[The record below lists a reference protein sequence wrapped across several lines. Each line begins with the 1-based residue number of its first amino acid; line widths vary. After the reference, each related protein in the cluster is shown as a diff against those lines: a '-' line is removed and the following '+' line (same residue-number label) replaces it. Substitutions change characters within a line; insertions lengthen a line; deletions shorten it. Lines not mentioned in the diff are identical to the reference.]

1 MLLSAAAVYV
11 LYCMYCTVLYCTV
24 CTYVR
29 IQPVCSAGCWSD
41 TMVLKCVRFSVF
53 VGVCVCVLVQ
63 IVGHSD
69 FGASPAVPSVQEHF
83 SE

>member
-1 MLLSAAAVYV
+1 M
-11 LYCMYCTVLYCTV
+11 
-24 CTYVR
+24 
-29 IQPVCSAGCWSD
+29 
-41 TMVLKCVRFSVF
+41 F
-53 VGVCVCVLVQ
+53 VCVCLCVLVQ